1 MAPEN
6 VQVYDFRRTDRIA
19 RDQIRSINMLH
30 ESFARSI
37 SASLSAYLRAYVV
50 VNLVS
55 VEQISFTDFTNCL
68 PSPTSLMTLSIKPY
82 EGSAVIEINPS
93 LVFPILEMLLG
104 GAGKSSG
111 NINREITEIEQTI
124 LDGLMRIILSDLR
137 NAWRAVT
144 AIEFSI
150 LSHET
155 KPELLQVMAPNE
167 AVVVSSIEVRI
178 GDMAT
183 GLVNIGIPSILVK
196 MLRQKFD
203 QQWSVRRTEAT
214 EEEQAR
220 VLRQVRHSKLDVQAR
235 LQGPTVAANT
245 LLDIREG
252 DVLAFDYPVDRPL
265 DLMVNGKLKYQ
276 GEIVDAAGK
285 RAIQIQNLTEH

>member
-1 MAPEN
+1 MSD

-19 RDQIRSINMLH
+19 RDQIRAINMLH

-68 PSPTSLMTLSIKPY
+68 PSPTSLMTLGIKPY
-82 EGSAVIEINPS
+82 EGNAVLEINPS

-104 GAGKSSG
+104 GAGKASG
-111 NINREITEIEQTI
+111 SMNREITEIEQTI
-124 LDGLMRIILSDLR
+124 LDGLLRIILSDLR
-137 NAWRAVT
+137 TAWGAVT
-144 AIEFSI
+144 SI
-150 LSHET
+150 DFGIDSHET

-167 AVVVSSIEVRI
+167 AVVVSSIEIRI
-178 GDMAT
+178 GDMAS
-183 GLVNIGIPSILVK
+183 GLINIAIPSILVK

-203 QQWSVRRTEAT
+203 QQWSVRRTEVT

-220 VLRQVRHSKLDVQAR
+220 VLRHVRNSNVQLEAR
-235 LQGPTVAANT
+235 LQGPTVAAST
-245 LLDIREG
+245 LLEIQEG
-252 DVLAFDYPVDRPL
+252 DVLGFDFVVNRPL
-265 DLMVNGKLKYQ
+265 DLLVNGKLKYH
-276 GEIVDAAGK
+276 GEMVEAGGK
-285 RAIQIQNLTEH
+285 RALQIHELTEQ